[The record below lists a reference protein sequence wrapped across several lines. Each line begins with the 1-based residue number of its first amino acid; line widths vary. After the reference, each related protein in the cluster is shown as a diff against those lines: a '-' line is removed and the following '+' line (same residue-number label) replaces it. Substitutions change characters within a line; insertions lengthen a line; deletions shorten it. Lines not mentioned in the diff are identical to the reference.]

1 VASEEEPFG
10 ESEVQRE
17 EDPFGAEEDE
27 EDEEDEPMQGK
38 QEGLW
43 CRGESGVPRE
53 APATEEAKPIITPNG
68 VE

>member
-1 VASEEEPFG
+1 VASEEDDPFG

-17 EDPFGAEEDE
+17 DDPSGAE
-27 EDEEDEPMQGK
+27 EDEEDEPMQGEQK
-38 QEGLW
+38 GLW
-43 CRGESGVPRE
+43 CRGESGVPRD